1 MNRSVT
7 NMINEP
13 SADSLIRKLGSEQE
27 PASKYALCV
36 VVAKRARQ
44 IIDQAQSQG
53 LHELPGKKK
62 EITLA
67 CLEIESGKVT
77 YTKD

>member
-1 MNRSVT
+1 
-7 NMINEP
+7 MINQP
-13 SADSLIRKLGSEQE
+13 TADTLIRKLGSEE
-27 PASKYALCV
+27 DPASKYALCV

-53 LHELPGKKK
+53 LHELPNKQK
-62 EITLA
+62 EIALA
-67 CLEIESGKVT
+67 CREIESGKVI